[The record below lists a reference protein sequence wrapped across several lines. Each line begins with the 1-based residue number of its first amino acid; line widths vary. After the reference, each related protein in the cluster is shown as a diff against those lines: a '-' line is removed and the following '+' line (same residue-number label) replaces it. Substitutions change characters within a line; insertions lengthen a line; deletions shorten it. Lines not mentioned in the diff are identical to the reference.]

1 VTAPQDTDVTEG
13 EEPVATGTEPDAI
26 EAHEEP
32 AEEAKDEAA
41 DVEPAGSDR
50 KPSVMGRVRTG
61 AARHWI
67 AILLTIALLAAAA
80 VTAWMF
86 FGVYRQDRQTDASA
100 IQSAI
105 NAASDGT
112 VAILSYAPDTLDKDF
127 SNAKSKL
134 TGNFLS
140 YYTQFTDQIVAPAAK
155 EKAVKTQAS
164 VVRAAVSEIHPDSA
178 VVLVFINQ
186 TTESK
191 DRPDA
196 SFINSAVRV
205 TLQKVN
211 NGWLIS
217 AFDPV

>member
-1 VTAPQDTDVTEG
+1 VTAPQDIDVTEG
-13 EEPVATGTEPDAI
+13 DEPAATGVEPDAI
-26 EAHEEP
+26 EANE
-32 AEEAKDEAA
+32 EEAA
-41 DVEPAGSDR
+41 EPKPGGSDR
-50 KPSVMGRVRTG
+50 NPSVLGRVRTG

-67 AILLTIALLAAAA
+67 AILLIIALLAAAGVA
-80 VTAWMF
+80 AWMF
-86 FGVYRQDRQTDASA
+86 FAVYRPDRQTDGAA
-100 IQSAI
+100 VQSAI

-112 VAILSYAPDTLDKDF
+112 VALLSYAPDTLDKDF